1 MTARR
6 FRKIGVIGGMGPEAT
21 LLFMQRVLD
30 ATPARDDGDHIP
42 MLIDNNPQIPSRIR
56 ALIDGTGEDPA
67 PVLAAMARG
76 LSDAGAEA
84 LVMPCNTAHNYTDAI
99 RAAVSIPFLSMVD
112 LTAAAFARAL
122 QPGAKVGIL
131 ASPAIAMTGL
141 YDRALSAIGLTTLY
155 PGDQGAMLQ
164 AIRALK
170 ISADD
175 AGAHDTVIAGAQ
187 DLIDQGADMLLVGCS
202 EFSLISDSIAAL
214 HPTIDSLNVLVD
226 HAIAFSTDAAPARR
240 DDVVPA
246 AAAGGHGE
254 TRHGLA

>member
-1 MTARR
+1 MTALR

-67 PVLAAMARG
+67 PVLAVMARG
-76 LSDAGAEA
+76 LSDGGAEA
-84 LVMPCNTAHNYTDAI
+84 LVMPCNTAHNYADAI

-112 LTAAAFARAL
+112 LTTAAFARRL
-122 QPGAKVGIL
+122 EPGARVGIL
-131 ASPAIAMTGL
+131 ASPATASTGL
-141 YDRALSAIGLTTLY
+141 YDRSLSAVGLTTLY

-164 AIRALK
+164 AVCALK
-170 ISADD
+170 ISAED
-175 AGAHDTVIAGAQ
+175 AEACDTVIAGAQ
-187 DLIDQGADMLLVGCS
+187 DLIGQGADMLLVGCS
-202 EFSLISDSIAAL
+202 EFSLISDCIIAL

-226 HAIAFSTDAAPARR
+226 HAIAFSTGAEAANSRGAALAAPA
-240 DDVVPA
+240 D
-246 AAAGGHGE
+246 GHGE
-254 TRHGLA
+254 ARPGLA